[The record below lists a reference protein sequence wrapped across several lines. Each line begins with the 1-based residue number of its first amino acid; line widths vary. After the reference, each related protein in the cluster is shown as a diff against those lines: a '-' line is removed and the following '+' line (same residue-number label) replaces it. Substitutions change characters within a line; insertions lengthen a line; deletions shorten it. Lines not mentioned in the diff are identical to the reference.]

1 VTPVALAVL
10 LGILYIAAVV
20 GLAAVLVGRGLG
32 ARQLWLG
39 WLVLWIVTTVL
50 VFLSASGQGA
60 PADFVAV
67 LLTTATIVGVPTAVA
82 ARYAAQRAAGA
93 FERPWWLDAVWAG
106 VMFLVTL
113 PFALLIAIALGWIR
127 LQLGM

>member
-1 VTPVALAVL
+1 MTPAALAAL

-32 ARQLWLG
+32 TRQLWLG
-39 WLVLWIVTTVL
+39 WSVLWILTTVL
-50 VFLSASGQGA
+50 VFVSASREGA
-60 PADFVAV
+60 PVDFVAV

-82 ARYAAQRAAGA
+82 ARHAAQRATGA
-93 FERPWWLDAVWAG
+93 YGRPWWRDAIWSG

-113 PFALLIAIALGWIR
+113 PFALFLAIALGWIR
-127 LQLGM
+127 LQPGM